1 MERMCERVNRNPGVS
16 NGRVF
21 VHEQEQEHE
30 QEQDYEKQEDGEV
43 AAYSIIFLPGDVAP
57 SFLS

>member
-1 MERMCERVNRNPGVS
+1 M
-16 NGRVF
+16 
-21 VHEQEQEHE
+21 HEQEQEHE

-43 AAYSIIFLPGDVAP
+43 AAYSIIFLPGDGTP